1 MADFLD
7 RLAQNA
13 KETIEKGYYEVPKP
27 AKPAGTPYISLKRA
41 ILNCKHAPVIAEI
54 KLASPSLGVIKKNA
68 EVSNLARA
76 IETGGAIGISVL
88 TEPTFF
94 NGSLGFLAE
103 ARNQTKLPIL
113 MKDIVLS
120 PLQLDAAHKIGANA
134 VLLIEAL
141 FEREYCECNVHELI
155 AYAHSKNL
163 EVLLEAHTEDEF
175 LSALKTDADLIGINN
190 RDLKTLK
197 VDLCVTKKILQR
209 TDPQGSTVV
218 SESGIKKPDDINL
231 LRKYGAHAFL
241 IGSSV
246 MKADEVAK
254 KVEEFVAAL

>member
-7 RLAQNA
+7 KLAQNA
-13 KETIEKGYYEVPKP
+13 KETIKTGYYEVPET
-27 AKPAGTPYISLKRA
+27 AKPAVTLRISLKKA
-41 ILNCKHAPVIAEI
+41 ILQCKHAPVIAEI

-68 EVSNLARA
+68 DVGSLAKA
-76 IETGGAIGISVL
+76 IETGGAVGISVL

-94 NGSLGFLAE
+94 NGSLDFLAE
-103 ARNQTKLPIL
+103 ARKQTKLPLL

-120 PLQLDAAHKIGANA
+120 PLQLDAAYKIGANA

-141 FEREYCECNVHELI
+141 FERGYCERDVHEMI
-155 AYAHSKNL
+155 AYVHSKNL

-197 VDLCVTKKILQR
+197 VDLGVTKQILQR
-209 TDPQGSTVV
+209 TNAKGRTVV
-218 SESGIKKPDDINL
+218 SESGIKKPDDIRL

-241 IGSSV
+241 IGSAV